1 MALQQVTYKTIVD
14 VIKTF
19 LVNECSNVGTN
30 YSTITNQW
38 FHYMNEPTWT
48 AAPHVY
54 SGYVYWGHNSSIGV
68 SNHEPFYKI
77 WSVSN
82 VTQYSVDSVKAD
94 VTNFVAN
101 ILGINENAIIPSTND
116 FYNFLGNMLSYVS
129 YRTGFVV
136 STMSQSTVYMI
147 FLVSGDPPV
156 TNLSKD
162 EKIAAAQITRLF
174 NIVMDIEYQKG
185 RIVSMTNSALMGDFE
200 KNIYG
205 LTTNGIKSSQN
216 YFV

>member
-14 VIKTF
+14 VIRTF

-30 YSTITNQW
+30 YSMITNQW

-48 AAPHVY
+48 AAPHEY
-54 SGYVYWGHNSSIGV
+54 RGYVYRGNNNSIGV

-82 VTQYSVDSVKAD
+82 VTQYSVDFVKAD

-116 FYNFLGNMLSYVS
+116 FYNFLGNMLSYIS

-136 STMSQSTVYMI
+136 STMSQNTVYMI
-147 FLVSGDPPV
+147 FLISGDPPV

-162 EKIAAAQITRLF
+162 EKIAADQITRLF

-185 RIVSMTNSALMGDFE
+185 RILSMTNRAMMGDFE
-200 KNIYG
+200 KNIHG
-205 LTTNGIKSSQN
+205 LTANGIKSSQN
-216 YFV
+216 NFV

>member
-1 MALQQVTYKTIVD
+1 MALQQVTYKTITD
-14 VIKTF
+14 TIRTF
-19 LVNECSNVGTN
+19 LVNECSNVGVN

-54 SGYVYWGHNSSIGV
+54 SGYAYWGNNNSVGV

-82 VTQYSVDSVKAD
+82 VAQYSADTVKAD
-94 VTNFVAN
+94 VTDFVTN
-101 ILGINENAIIPSTND
+101 RLGINENAIIPSTND

-136 STMSQSTVYMI
+136 STMSQNTVYMI

-162 EKIAAAQITRLF
+162 EKSLLTR
-174 NIVMDIEYQKG
+174 
-185 RIVSMTNSALMGDFE
+185 
-200 KNIYG
+200 
-205 LTTNGIKSSQN
+205 
-216 YFV
+216 